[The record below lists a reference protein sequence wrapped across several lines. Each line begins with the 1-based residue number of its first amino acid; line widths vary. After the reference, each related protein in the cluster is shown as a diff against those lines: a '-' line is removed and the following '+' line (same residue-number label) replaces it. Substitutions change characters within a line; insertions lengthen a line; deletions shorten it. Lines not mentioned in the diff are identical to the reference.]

1 MTKKTVQGLMALAVL
16 WLSTGTAQPRDLF
29 KDVQADVFVLGG
41 GSTMVDPQSWTNI
54 ASYHSRMDMGLKY
67 TVGVAIPYGKILSIE
82 SAFTYGPN
90 NLYVENIDIFPH
102 TKASGSVVEYPE
114 NVSIGSLDAVI
125 HAPFSFMH
133 VQPYGVAGV
142 EYDHFSPTQDAI
154 NEALD
159 HGFGAAATTTTSH
172 SNKLGLNFGVGLDR
186 KLIKR
191 VHFRVDLRD
200 HVSGTPAFGIPDKA
214 TTDSEGAAFPV
225 SGRANNL
232 VYEVG
237 LVFHLGKL

>member
-1 MTKKTVQGLMALAVL
+1 MMKKTVQGLMVLAVC
-16 WLSTGTAQPRDLF
+16 WLSTGTAQPRDLL
-29 KDVQADVFVLGG
+29 KDAQADVFVMGG
-41 GSTMVDPQSWTNI
+41 GSTMVDPQTWTLV
-54 ASYHSRMDMGLKY
+54 APYHSRMDLGLKY
-67 TVGVAIPYGKILSIE
+67 SIGVAIPYGKILSIE
-82 SAFTYGPN
+82 SAYTYGPN

-102 TKASGSVVEYPE
+102 TKASGSVVEYPV
-114 NVSIGSLDAVI
+114 NDYIGSLDAVL

-142 EYDHFSPTQDAI
+142 EYDHFSPTPEAVT
-154 NEALD
+154 EALD
-159 HGFGAAATTTTSH
+159 HGFGAAATTTMSH

-186 KLIKR
+186 KLMKR
-191 VHFRVDLRD
+191 VHFRVDFRD
-200 HVSGTPAFGIPDKA
+200 HVSGTPAFGIPA
-214 TTDSEGAAFPV
+214 RPTTDSQGAAFPV